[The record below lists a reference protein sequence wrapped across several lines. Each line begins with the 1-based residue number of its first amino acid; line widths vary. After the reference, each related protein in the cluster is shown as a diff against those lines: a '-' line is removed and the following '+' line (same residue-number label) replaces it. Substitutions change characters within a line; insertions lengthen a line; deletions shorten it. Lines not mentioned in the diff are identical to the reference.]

1 MTEKKNDVSEA
12 EDTGPCPPLGKI
24 SGDEQ
29 ADVGL
34 AEESAADFDA
44 DEKDEDA

>member
-1 MTEKKNDVSEA
+1 MTEKKNDVDETEGS
-12 EDTGPCPPLGKI
+12 GPCPPLGKI
-24 SGDEQ
+24 SEEEQ
-29 ADVGL
+29 ADVSL